1 MNPSCALKWERA
13 NAVETAG
20 WLGNNLVRTRDHGT
34 LPTRGNH
41 SPRYAAILDV
51 DGAGSL

>member
-1 MNPSCALKWERA
+1 MNPSCAQKWENA

-20 WLGNNLVRTRDHGT
+20 WLSNNLVRTRDHGT

-51 DGAGSL
+51 DGAGSP